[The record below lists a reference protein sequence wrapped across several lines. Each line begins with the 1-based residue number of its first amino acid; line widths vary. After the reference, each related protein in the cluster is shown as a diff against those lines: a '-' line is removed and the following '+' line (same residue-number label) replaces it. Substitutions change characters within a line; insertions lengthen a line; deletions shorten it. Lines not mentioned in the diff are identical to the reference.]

1 MLGRGCLW
9 SGAVDRPASWQAQ
22 ATPQG
27 AALPAKSLR
36 WETPCGTLGLGIPIE
51 QGAVGLVVAKGPLGL
66 SPCTGVWCGH
76 RAVSWLTCQRTRKH
90 MVSCMRAFPRAAH
103 LPQDLTWGHPAWP
116 ALAWPGGGAC
126 CLGSPVILSHF
137 AASGAPWRPEAAS
150 PLTDTGTV
158 VPSALDLLRTAGPL
172 SPSAPRVGSKRPWGK
187 LAPHLALKFPQ
198 GPEIV
203 LAHPLRTSPARSGPS
218 WTMAQPIVAPRF
230 KAGGPPRA
238 GLQPWLP

>member
-36 WETPCGTLGLGIPIE
+36 WETPCGTLGLGVPIE

-66 SPCTGVWCGH
+66 SPCTGVWGGH
-76 RAVSWLTCQRTRKH
+76 RALSWLTCQRTRKH
-90 MVSCMRAFPRAAH
+90 MVSCMRGPRAFPRAAH
-103 LPQDLTWGHPAWP
+103 LPRTWPGTSQHGLRWHGR
-116 ALAWPGGGAC
+116 GGGAC

-150 PLTDTGTV
+150 PLTDTGI
-158 VPSALDLLRTAGPL
+158 LLHHPPWTCSGPL
-172 SPSAPRVGSKRPWGK
+172 AHSPHQHLGSAPRG
-187 LAPHLALKFPQ
+187 H
-198 GPEIV
+198 
-203 LAHPLRTSPARSGPS
+203 
-218 WTMAQPIVAPRF
+218 
-230 KAGGPPRA
+230 GGN
-238 GLQPWLP
+238 